1 MSTISGFPEWLPE
14 QRIIELK
21 WMDEIRRVYESYGFC
36 SIETPSVEEIDVL
49 LSKGETDKEI
59 YVLTRLQSDEDKS
72 DARLGLHYDLTV
84 PLARYVA
91 EHYNNLVF
99 PFKRYQIQRAWRGER
114 PQVGRYRE
122 FYQCDIDVV
131 NVDQLPLQF
140 DAEVPAIIYDVIR
153 RLVDGPF
160 HISISNRKILEGYF
174 RGLDIEDTVSAIRI
188 VDKLD
193 KIGEDGVRSQLQSSL
208 SLPREVAQ
216 RCLELARIR
225 ATDLSFVDQVRALGI
240 ETPLLTQG
248 LDELVFVL
256 EALHTL
262 PQGTIVADLSIAR
275 GLDYYTGTVY
285 ETRLLE
291 YPTLGSICSGGRYD
305 NLAGSFINRK
315 LPGVGISLGLT
326 RLFAKLLAEQRL
338 PLGPKCPTQVLVV
351 LPRAELR
358 EETASLARLL
368 RERGLNVEM
377 YHTPGKIANQLR
389 YAARKG
395 IPYVWFP
402 PFDEGG
408 KHEVKN
414 MITQQQTEANP
425 TTWTPQG

>member
-1 MSTISGFPEWLPE
+1 MSNDTHE
-14 QRIIELK
+14 
-21 WMDEIRRVYESYGFC
+21 VYAVRYAHHGGRNASMNFIGGDPHQASQDLAF
-36 SIETPSVEEIDVL
+36 
-49 LSKGETDKEI
+49 
-59 YVLTRLQSDEDKS
+59 YVW
-72 DARLGLHYDLTV
+72 A
-84 PLARYVA
+84 
-91 EHYNNLVF
+91 
-99 PFKRYQIQRAWRGER
+99 I
-114 PQVGRYRE
+114 VG
-122 FYQCDIDVV
+122 
-131 NVDQLPLQF
+131 
-140 DAEVPAIIYDVIR
+140 
-153 RLVDGPF
+153 
-160 HISISNRKILEGYF
+160 
-174 RGLDIEDTVSAIRI
+174 
-188 VDKLD
+188 
-193 KIGEDGVRSQLQSSL
+193 
-208 SLPREVAQ
+208 
-216 RCLELARIR
+216 
-225 ATDLSFVDQVRALGI
+225 
-240 ETPLLTQG
+240 
-248 LDELVFVL
+248 
-256 EALHTL
+256 

-326 RLFAKLLAEQRL
+326 RLFAKLIAEQRL

-351 LPRAELR
+351 LPLAELR

-414 MITQQQTEANP
+414 MITQQQTQADP